1 MKNNIWLRIFSLP
14 FIAVGIWMVYTIG
27 ATLSDAARMQSW
39 DSVPAIITSGGYETN
54 SGDDST
60 TYKAYAQYRYTY
72 NGRDYTG
79 DRVGLIDMSDNIG
92 SFHQDMGD
100 KLSKAARS
108 KKPMDIFVNPNDPS
122 ESIVTREIRWGMIA
136 FQGLFLVLFGG
147 VGTGLMLYTFMAA
160 PEPNMADYG
169 DTPWMAEKDWA
180 QNQIPSGSKIIMYFA
195 WGFAALWN
203 LVSAPLPFVLYE
215 EITEKQNY
223 PALLG
228 LLFPLVGIGLIVW
241 AIRRTVHWR
250 KFGQS
255 YLQLDPFPGS
265 IGGQVGGTIEL
276 HYPYDPAQRYIIT
289 LSSIYSYTSG
299 SGKNRRRR
307 EKLNWQDTAVA
318 HTEMGLYGTRIV
330 FRFDVPEGLPPS
342 QAGSRGDEYEMWRL
356 NLAAALPGVDLDMD
370 YDIPVYE
377 TGKASSLTGRE
388 IDEAAKLTADM
399 SMDGAKSRIRLV
411 NSANGTGLFY
421 PFGRNLGPTCTA
433 LLCGILFTAGG
444 YFLVFHE
451 GMKFFGGIFLLFGVP
466 ITLGGLYMPTNS
478 LFVEKD
484 AAGNIVS
491 TRRIFGIPVRKRYI
505 YAGDIRELQ
514 KSSNFSTSSGNKH
527 IKHYTVYAKLPDGK
541 KVVFGEGFH
550 GEREA
555 NSAIELMKNTF
566 GIRSAT

>member
-1 MKNNIWLRIFSLP
+1 MIY
-14 FIAVGIWMVYTIG
+14 MIG
-27 ATLSDAARMQSW
+27 TTLSDAARTQTW
-39 DSVPAIITSGGYETN
+39 DTVPAYVIRGGYETN
-54 SGDDST
+54 RSSDST
-60 TYKAYAQYRYTY
+60 TYKAYAKYRYTY
-72 NGRDYTG
+72 NGQDYTG
-79 DRVGLIDMSDNIG
+79 SNIALVDMSDNIG
-92 SFHQDMGD
+92 SFHQDLGD
-100 KLSKAARS
+100 KLSHAARTQQ
-108 KKPMDIFVNPNDPS
+108 PIDIFVNPDDPS
-122 ESIVTREIRWGMIA
+122 EAIVSRDIRWGLIA
-136 FQGLFLVLFGG
+136 FNGLFLVLFGG
-147 VGTGLMLYTFMAA
+147 AGTGLLIYSFMADRTQD
-160 PEPNMADYG
+160 MTQYG

-180 QNQIPSGSKIIMYFA
+180 QNQIPSGSKLIMHFS
-195 WGFAALWN
+195 WGFAVLWN

-215 EITEKQNY
+215 EVTEKQNHA
-223 PALLG
+223 ALLG

-241 AIRRTVHWR
+241 AIRNTIHWR

-276 HYPYDPAQRYIIT
+276 HYPYDPSQRYGVT

-299 SGKNRRRR
+299 SGKNRRRM
-307 EKLNWQDTAVA
+307 EKMNWQDTAVA
-318 HTEMGLYGTRIV
+318 HTEAGLYGTRII
-330 FRFDVPEGLPPS
+330 FRFDVPEGLPPA
-342 QAGSRGDEYEMWRL
+342 QAGIRGDEYEMWRL
-356 NLAAALPGVDLDMD
+356 NVAAALPGVDLDMD

-377 TGKASSLTGRE
+377 TAKASGLTGRE

-411 NSANGTGLFY
+411 NGANGTGLFY

-433 LLCGILFTAGG
+433 LICGIVFTGAG

-451 GMKFFGGIFLLFGVP
+451 GMKFFGSIFLLFGVP
-466 ITLGGLYMPTNS
+466 ITLSGLYIPTNS

-484 AAGNIVS
+484 ASGNIVS

-505 YAGDIRELQ
+505 YAGDIQELQ
-514 KSSNFSTSSGNKH
+514 KSSNFATSSGSKH
-527 IKHYTVYAKLPDGK
+527 IKHYTIYAKLPDGK

-566 GIRSAT
+566 GIRSTT